1 MGSIREAGVD
11 IGGRVYT
18 IASDDDY
25 LTYVS
30 SGFEPQMV
38 HLFRTL
44 ARGSD
49 VILDVGANIGCTAI
63 LFSGLAREVHA
74 FEPSP
79 TTFAFLERNVGKA
92 GLGNVLVH
100 NMGLGAEEGSSTLTF
115 SPSNRSG
122 GFVSDRTRAGEGFTV
137 ETIEIRRLDD
147 VVPSLGLESL
157 QFIKIDVE
165 GFEGHVLRGGC
176 ETLSR
181 FRPVVVL
188 ELNHWCLNAL
198 QRTSIPE
205 FFDFLRSTFPILLA
219 VDGRSYLDI
228 HDEGER
234 YVVMYHH
241 ILHMR
246 FANIVAAFDEDRV
259 RDLRASYKHV
269 FIP

>member
-1 MGSIREAGVD
+1 MGSIREASVD

-18 IASDDDY
+18 IASDDEY

-30 SGFEPQMV
+30 GGFEPQMV
-38 HLFRTL
+38 SLFRTV
-44 ARGSD
+44 AGGSD
-49 VILDVGANIGCTAI
+49 VILDIGANIGCTAI
-63 LFSGLAREVHA
+63 LFSGLARQVHA

-79 TTFAFLERNVGKA
+79 TTFSLLERNVGKA
-92 GLGNVLVH
+92 GLGNVLLH
-100 NMGLGAEEGSSTLTF
+100 NMGLGAEESTSTLTF

-122 GFVSDRTRAGEGFTV
+122 GFVSDQTRAGEGFTV
-137 ETIEIRRLDD
+137 ETIAIRRLDD
-147 VVPSLGLESL
+147 VVPSLGIESL

-165 GFEGHVLRGGC
+165 GFEGHVLRGGR

-205 FFDFLRSTFPILLA
+205 FFDLLRSTFPILLA
-219 VDGRSYLDI
+219 VDGQAYLDL

-234 YVVMYHH
+234 YIVMYHH

-246 FANIVAAFDEDRV
+246 FANIVATFDEDRV
-259 RDLRASYKHV
+259 ADLRASYRHTFV
-269 FIP
+269 A